1 MSGAISH
8 VDKTV
13 MMQIAEG
20 ISMIGTEHFTSCLA
34 KILQSNTSYD
44 SLFISAFFKNSP
56 PEQLYSNLSAY
67 DEEHSITPYFMNAYL
82 LDPWYLRFLE
92 GIDDGIYRLAEHVE
106 DEFTNS
112 EYYCNYYEKTLLR
125 DEIGVFISINEDAS
139 MILSLGRRTKRHTQV
154 TDDKAFLADIFAC
167 ICAMCR
173 QHWPVIKVGEGA
185 IIGSF
190 NTRVRALVDRFG
202 SETLSDREHEIVQLI
217 LQGHSG
223 KSMAR
228 ILGVSP
234 ETVKVYRKRIHYKL
248 NIHSQGELF
257 SRLLA
262 SLTMTTSEPV
272 GDPLMLLRQ
281 NPKKS

>member
-1 MSGAISH
+1 
-8 VDKTV
+8 
-13 MMQIAEG
+13 
-20 ISMIGTEHFTSCLA
+20 
-34 KILQSNTSYD
+34 
-44 SLFISAFFKNSP
+44 
-56 PEQLYSNLSAY
+56 
-67 DEEHSITPYFMNAYL
+67 
-82 LDPWYLRFLE
+82 
-92 GIDDGIYRLAEHVE
+92 
-106 DEFTNS
+106 
-112 EYYCNYYEKTLLR
+112 
-125 DEIGVFISINEDAS
+125 
-139 MILSLGRRTKRHTQV
+139 
-154 TDDKAFLADIFAC
+154 
-167 ICAMCR
+167 
-173 QHWPVIKVGEGA
+173 WPVIKVGEGA

-234 ETVKVYRKRIHYKL
+234 ETVKVYRKHIHYKL

-262 SLTMTTSEPV
+262 SLIMTTSEPV
-272 GDPLMLLRQ
+272 GYPLMLLRQ